1 MVLFSPSFLHLV
13 IVVVVVLIHLVVV
26 VVLLHH
32 ILLLLVLVVVVVL
45 HLLLFNFLFSFLYI
59 CTCIHTYCI
68 YNIHTTSD
76 MVCTI
81 CLTGLQVKVSDKRR
95 ISFDFVWAPFHQP
108 PRSLPWQPLALYEIT
123 SPHLRLHR
131 LTESDELREFLS
143 VVNSIPATQALVLIN
158 SSNHYRSAMYL
169 LYTYTIMYRSQ

>member
-1 MVLFSPSFLHLV
+1 M
-13 IVVVVVLIHLVVV
+13 
-26 VVLLHH
+26 
-32 ILLLLVLVVVVVL
+32 
-45 HLLLFNFLFSFLYI
+45 
-59 CTCIHTYCI
+59 
-68 YNIHTTSD
+68 
-76 MVCTI
+76 
-81 CLTGLQVKVSDKRR
+81 KVSDKRR

-158 SSNHYRSAMYL
+158 SSNHYRSEIMAYVHCVWK
-169 LYTYTIMYRSQ
+169 YTVLTHTTYM